1 MLKDKDNIKY
11 VYITTNLINGKRYIG
26 QHNGTLD
33 DSYIGSG
40 VALLTAIKK
49 YSKSN
54 FKKEILQICLTQ
66 EELDNA
72 EKYWI
77 NKYNAVSDK
86 NFYNIAEGGLGGNPI
101 AGLSE
106 EEETERRRKISE
118 ALKGDKNPFYKKGF
132 HGEDHPMW
140 GKHHTQE
147 AKNKMR
153 LKKLGKTLTEEHK
166 NKISENN
173 KNKIK
178 IQMYDKD
185 NNYIRDF
192 CSLRDVNRY
201 FGLSPK
207 STYRLR
213 LAINNKKLYHSYY
226 FKEEAVSTILGTEE

>member
-1 MLKDKDNIKY
+1 MIKKKY
-11 VYITTNLINGKRYIG
+11 VYLTTNLINGKQYIG
-26 QHNGTLD
+26 QHEGLLS
-33 DSYIGSG
+33 DSYISSG
-40 VALLTAIKK
+40 VAFLKAVKK
-49 YSKSN
+49 YGKSN

-66 EELDNA
+66 EELNNA

-77 NKYNAVSDK
+77 DKYNAVSDK
-86 NFYNIAEGGLGGNPI
+86 NFYNIAEGGLGGNPL
-101 AGLSE
+101 AGLSKE
-106 EEETERRRKISE
+106 KEIERRRKISE

-132 HGEDHPMW
+132 YGEDHPMW

-166 NKISENN
+166 HKNKISENN

-178 IQMYDKD
+178 NQMYDKD

-201 FGLSPK
+201 FGLSSK

>member
-1 MLKDKDNIKY
+1 MIKKK
-11 VYITTNLINGKRYIG
+11 YIYLTTNLINDKQYIG
-26 QHNGTLD
+26 QHEGLLS

-40 VALLTAIKK
+40 VAFLKAVKK
-49 YSKSN
+49 YGKSN

-66 EELDNA
+66 EELNNA

-77 NKYNAVSDK
+77 DKYNAVSDK